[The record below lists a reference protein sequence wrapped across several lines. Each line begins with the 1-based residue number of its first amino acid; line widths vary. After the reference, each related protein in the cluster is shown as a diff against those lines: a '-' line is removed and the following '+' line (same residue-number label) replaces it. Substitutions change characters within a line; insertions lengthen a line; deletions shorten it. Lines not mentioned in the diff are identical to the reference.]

1 MTKRMENMNAIID
14 KLTAAKATGDWNK
27 VIYWAVAAQNQA
39 REIKNARKA
48 YRAKSQAA
56 TPAA

>member
-1 MTKRMENMNAIID
+1 MTKRMENMNAIIE

-27 VIYWAVAAQNQA
+27 VIYWSTAAINAA

-56 TPAA
+56 TSAA